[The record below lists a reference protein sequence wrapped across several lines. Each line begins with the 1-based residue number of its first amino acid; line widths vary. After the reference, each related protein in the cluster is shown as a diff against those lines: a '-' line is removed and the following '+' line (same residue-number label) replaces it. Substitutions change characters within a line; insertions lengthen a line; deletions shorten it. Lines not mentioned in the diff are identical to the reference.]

1 MRSTGDG
8 PESTLRVIAIG
19 VWAVAID
26 VMFVSA
32 TTAADLFMQHAA
44 DWGQGLALGLAID
57 AALAVALVGDK
68 ALDQLGR
75 RSGWGTALR
84 WVATGM
90 SLVLNCSAAFLN
102 RDLLGMTLHA
112 IPPML
117 LIVLTEAAQSYRTAL
132 AGHRRDQAE
141 AEEQERLAAEQARA
155 SEEQRRK
162 ARTERQQPVVVATRT
177 RKPIEVAKP
186 SNVRGI
192 NQGDSKRERARAY
205 FMEQVL
211 VEGRDPM
218 DKKLSAAEC
227 DRAVGANGYSKSH
240 IDDWRAEA
248 LAAIRPGTAV
258 AGN

>member
-1 MRSTGDG
+1 MQSTGDG
-8 PESTLRVIAIG
+8 AESTLRVIAVG

-141 AEEQERLAAEQARA
+141 QEALAAAEAQRIADE
-155 SEEQRRK
+155 EEQRRQNELAA
-162 ARTERQQPVVVATRT
+162 ARRRDREELVSP
-177 RKPIEVAKP
+177 RKPIRKRV
-186 SNVRGI
+186 I
-192 NQGDSKRERARAY
+192 QLGDGNSKRELGRAW
-205 FMEQVL
+205 FHEQVL
-211 VEGRDPM
+211 LHGRDPHNITAREV
-218 DKKLSAAEC
+218 DVAI
-227 DRAVGANGYSKSH
+227 DANDYSKKH
-240 IDDWRAEA
+240 IQGWRVEV
-248 LAAIRPGTAV
+248 LAATKTGTAV